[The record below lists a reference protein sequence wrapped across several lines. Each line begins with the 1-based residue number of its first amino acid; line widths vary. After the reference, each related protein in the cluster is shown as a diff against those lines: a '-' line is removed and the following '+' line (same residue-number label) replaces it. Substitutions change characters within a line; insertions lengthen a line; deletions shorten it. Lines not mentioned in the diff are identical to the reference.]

1 LSPWFFESLVPCS
14 AGTTSIP
21 RRTGPT
27 GANRPTPH
35 PRNGRVDGPRPLAAP
50 PHQDKQKTLNAPHPA
65 ERPAPARVRRPA
77 PHHATPQLP
86 TLEFELSY
94 GGLAS
99 AYAFPTA
106 RQPVRDG
113 QTGRDTAC

>member
-1 LSPWFFESLVPCS
+1 
-14 AGTTSIP
+14 
-21 RRTGPT
+21 
-27 GANRPTPH
+27 
-35 PRNGRVDGPRPLAAP
+35 
-50 PHQDKQKTLNAPHPA
+50 
-65 ERPAPARVRRPA
+65 VRRPA